1 MQRRFE
7 GDTQGVTEPEREA
20 GDPEIVL
27 RLLRS
32 IERDSAI
39 TQRKLAGHLGI
50 ALGLANAYLRRCIRK
65 GFVKATR
72 VPFNRYAYYVT
83 PQGFAEKSRL
93 TASYFA
99 ASFDFFRR
107 ARGEC
112 GLLLAQCAAH
122 GWSRVALY
130 GASDL
135 AEIAILSAGESG
147 IEVVCVIDE
156 DKSGRRLAGRPVVA
170 DLEAAQLAAGASGLD
185 GVIVTDTT
193 APQPRFDALLAS
205 AVASGFAAGRILAPD
220 LLGISV
226 VPTPPPLG
234 AVRDGEVG
242 P

>member
-1 MQRRFE
+1 M
-7 GDTQGVTEPEREA
+7 TEPDREA

-27 RLLRS
+27 RLLSS
-32 IERDSAI
+32 IERDSTI

-50 ALGLANAYLRRCIRK
+50 ALGLANAYLRRCVRK
-65 GFVKATR
+65 GFVKVTR

-99 ASFDFFRR
+99 ASLNFFRR
-107 ARGEC
+107 ARSDC
-112 GLLLAQCAAH
+112 GMLLAQCAAD

-130 GASDL
+130 GAGDL
-135 AEIAILSAGESG
+135 AEIAVLSAGETG

-156 DKSGRRLAGRPVVA
+156 EKSGRRLAGRPIVA
-170 DLEAAQLAAGASGLD
+170 NLEAAQLAAGAGGLD

-193 APQPRFDALLAS
+193 APQLTFDALLAS
-205 AVASGFAAGRILAPD
+205 AAASGFAAGRILAPD
-220 LLGISV
+220 LLGISLL
-226 VPTPPPLG
+226 PTPQPLS
-234 AVRDGEVG
+234 AASEEQVG